1 MNEGIQDFPVF
12 YLQTVVKRGVVE
24 AYGATPHYVGTM
36 PHVHHPAFYASVT
49 QATSVLAD
57 QTLTAEE

>member
-24 AYGATPHYVGTM
+24 AYGATLHYVGAM
-36 PHVHHPAFYASVT
+36 PHVHHPTSYASAT
-49 QATSVLAD
+49 RATSVLAD

>member
-1 MNEGIQDFPVF
+1 MF

-36 PHVHHPAFYASVT
+36 PHLHHLASYASAT
-49 QATSVLAD
+49 RATSVLVD